1 MPNVTINRAT
11 KAMIFEPDEKQKIKD
26 ALKGRM
32 RWETGAN
39 RWLANGDLDE
49 IALMLRSAGY
59 EVDFI
64 GRKM

>member
-1 MPNVTINRAT
+1 MSNVTINRVRS
-11 KAMIFEPDEKQKIKD
+11 AMIFEPDEKQKIKD

-49 IALMLRSAGY
+49 IAQMLQTAGY

>member
-1 MPNVTINRAT
+1 MTNVTINRST

-49 IALMLRSAGY
+49 IAQMLQTAGY